1 MSFWHTPF
9 LLCFFSER
17 ILFYGVVLMKTN
29 GKKNALVMC
38 ECAIMIALAA
48 VLSFVK
54 ILELPYGGSVTA
66 FSIVPIVIISYRHGV
81 KWGLLSGFVFSI
93 IQLIQTA
100 STLSYATS
108 FLAAV
113 TIIFLDY
120 IFAFTVIGLA
130 GFLRNK
136 VSNPSAAAVTGTV
149 GVCALRYICHV
160 ISGCTVWAGVSIPS
174 TDGLLYSLSYNA
186 TYMIPETI
194 INAAAVFWLFGCL
207 NFRSEKISVAK
218 KIEKNLAETVSAS
231 ISILSLMVAVI
242 VDAVA
247 VFASLQNPDSG
258 VLDFSLISNTNFTLV
273 GIVSAIGIVL
283 CVVFAIIAKV
293 TSNSAKKVN

>member
-1 MSFWHTPF
+1 
-9 LLCFFSER
+9 
-17 ILFYGVVLMKTN
+17 
-29 GKKNALVMC
+29 
-38 ECAIMIALAA
+38 
-48 VLSFVK
+48 
-54 ILELPYGGSVTA
+54 
-66 FSIVPIVIISYRHGV
+66 
-81 KWGLLSGFVFSI
+81 
-93 IQLIQTA
+93 
-100 STLSYATS
+100 
-108 FLAAV
+108 
-113 TIIFLDY
+113 
-120 IFAFTVIGLA
+120 
-130 GFLRNK
+130 
-136 VSNPSAAAVTGTV
+136 
-149 GVCALRYICHV
+149 
-160 ISGCTVWAGVSIPS
+160 
-174 TDGLLYSLSYNA
+174 
-186 TYMIPETI
+186 MIPETI

-247 VFASLQNPDSG
+247 SLQNPDSG

>member
-1 MSFWHTPF
+1 M
-9 LLCFFSER
+9 
-17 ILFYGVVLMKTN
+17 
-29 GKKNALVMC
+29 
-38 ECAIMIALAA
+38 
-48 VLSFVK
+48 
-54 ILELPYGGSVTA
+54 
-66 FSIVPIVIISYRHGV
+66 
-81 KWGLLSGFVFSI
+81 
-93 IQLIQTA
+93 
-100 STLSYATS
+100 
-108 FLAAV
+108 
-113 TIIFLDY
+113 
-120 IFAFTVIGLA
+120 
-130 GFLRNK
+130 
-136 VSNPSAAAVTGTV
+136 
-149 GVCALRYICHV
+149 RYICHV

-186 TYMIPETI
+186 TYMIPETV

-218 KIEKNLAETVSAS
+218 KIEKNLTETVSAS

-242 VDAVA
+242 IDAVA

>member
-1 MSFWHTPF
+1 
-9 LLCFFSER
+9 
-17 ILFYGVVLMKTN
+17 MKTN

-108 FLAAV
+108 FWAAV

-136 VSNPSAAAVTGTV
+136 VSNPLCFEIYLSCNFRLYRMGRCFNPLNRRTSLFTQ
-149 GVCALRYICHV
+149 LQRYIYDSRNNNQCG
-160 ISGCTVWAGVSIPS
+160 GCILAFR
-174 TDGLLYSLSYNA
+174 LS
-186 TYMIPETI
+186 
-194 INAAAVFWLFGCL
+194 
-207 NFRSEKISVAK
+207 
-218 KIEKNLAETVSAS
+218 
-231 ISILSLMVAVI
+231 
-242 VDAVA
+242 
-247 VFASLQNPDSG
+247 
-258 VLDFSLISNTNFTLV
+258 
-273 GIVSAIGIVL
+273 
-283 CVVFAIIAKV
+283 
-293 TSNSAKKVN
+293 

>member
-1 MSFWHTPF
+1 
-9 LLCFFSER
+9 
-17 ILFYGVVLMKTN
+17 MKTN
-29 GKKNALVMC
+29 NKKNALVMC

-54 ILELPYGGSVTA
+54 ILELP
-66 FSIVPIVIISYRHGV
+66 
-81 KWGLLSGFVFSI
+81 
-93 IQLIQTA
+93 
-100 STLSYATS
+100 
-108 FLAAV
+108 
-113 TIIFLDY
+113 
-120 IFAFTVIGLA
+120 
-130 GFLRNK
+130 
-136 VSNPSAAAVTGTV
+136 
-149 GVCALRYICHV
+149 
-160 ISGCTVWAGVSIPS
+160 
-174 TDGLLYSLSYNA
+174 
-186 TYMIPETI
+186 YMIPETI

-218 KIEKNLAETVSAS
+218 KIEKNLTETVSAS

-242 VDAVA
+242 IDAVA

>member
-1 MSFWHTPF
+1 
-9 LLCFFSER
+9 
-17 ILFYGVVLMKTN
+17 MKTN
-29 GKKNALVMC
+29 NKKNALVMC

-93 IQLIQTA
+93 IQLIQGA

-108 FLAAV
+108 FWAAV
-113 TIIFLDY
+113 TIILFDY
-120 IFAFTVIGLA
+120 VIAFTVIGLA
-130 GFLRNK
+130 GFLR
-136 VSNPSAAAVTGTV
+136 NPSAAAVTGTV

-218 KIEKNLAETVSAS
+218 KIEKNLTETVTAS

>member
-1 MSFWHTPF
+1 
-9 LLCFFSER
+9 
-17 ILFYGVVLMKTN
+17 MKTN
-29 GKKNALVMC
+29 NKKNALVMC

-93 IQLIQTA
+93 IQLIQGA
-100 STLSYATS
+100 SNLSYATS

-113 TIIFLDY
+113 TIILFDY
-120 IFAFTVIGLA
+120 VIAFTVIGLA

-136 VSNPSAAAVTGTV
+136 VSNPSAVTGTV

-218 KIEKNLAETVSAS
+218 KIEKNLTETVSAS

-242 VDAVA
+242 IDAVA

>member
-1 MSFWHTPF
+1 
-9 LLCFFSER
+9 
-17 ILFYGVVLMKTN
+17 MKTN
-29 GKKNALVMC
+29 NRKNALVMC
-38 ECAIMIALAA
+38 ECAIMIAVAA

-136 VSNPSAAAVTGTV
+136 VSNPSAAAV
-149 GVCALRYICHV
+149 
-160 ISGCTVWAGVSIPS
+160 
-174 TDGLLYSLSYNA
+174 
-186 TYMIPETI
+186 
-194 INAAAVFWLFGCL
+194 FWLFGCL

-218 KIEKNLAETVSAS
+218 EIEKNLTETVTAS

-283 CVVFAIIAKV
+283 CVVFAIIAKL

>member
-1 MSFWHTPF
+1 
-9 LLCFFSER
+9 
-17 ILFYGVVLMKTN
+17 MKTN
-29 GKKNALVMC
+29 NKKNALVMC

-108 FLAAV
+108 FWAAV

-207 NFRSEKISVAK
+207 NFRSEKSALQRK
-218 KIEKNLAETVSAS
+218 LKKNLAETVTAS

-242 VDAVA
+242 IDAVA

>member
-1 MSFWHTPF
+1 
-9 LLCFFSER
+9 
-17 ILFYGVVLMKTN
+17 MKTN

-66 FSIVPIVIISYRHGV
+66 FSVVPIVIISYRHGV

-93 IQLIQTA
+93 IQLIQGA

-108 FLAAV
+108 FWAAV
-113 TIIFLDY
+113 TIILFDY
-120 IFAFTVIGLA
+120 VIAFTVIGLA

-149 GVCALRYICHV
+149 GICALRYICHV

-194 INAAAVFWLFGCL
+194 INAAVFWLFGCL

-218 KIEKNLAETVSAS
+218 KIEKNLTETVTAS

>member
-1 MSFWHTPF
+1 
-9 LLCFFSER
+9 
-17 ILFYGVVLMKTN
+17 MKTN

-93 IQLIQTA
+93 IQLIQGA

-113 TIIFLDY
+113 TIILFDY
-120 IFAFTVIGLA
+120 VIAFTVIGLA

-218 KIEKNLAETVSAS
+218 KIEKNLAETVTAS

-242 VDAVA
+242 IDAVA

>member
-1 MSFWHTPF
+1 
-9 LLCFFSER
+9 
-17 ILFYGVVLMKTN
+17 MKTN
-29 GKKNALVMC
+29 NKKNALVMC

-93 IQLIQTA
+93 IQLIQGA
-100 STLSYATS
+100 SNLSYATS

-113 TIIFLDY
+113 TIILFDY
-120 IFAFTVIGLA
+120 VIAFTVIGLA

-207 NFRSEKISVAK
+207 NFRSEKI
-218 KIEKNLAETVSAS
+218 LAETVSAS

>member
-1 MSFWHTPF
+1 
-9 LLCFFSER
+9 
-17 ILFYGVVLMKTN
+17 MKTN
-29 GKKNALVMC
+29 NKKNALVMC

-130 GFLRNK
+130 RLSQKQGQQSVCRCRNRHGR
-136 VSNPSAAAVTGTV
+136 SLCFEIYLSCNFGLYRMGRCFNPVNRRTSLFTQ
-149 GVCALRYICHV
+149 LQRYIYDSRNNNQCG
-160 ISGCTVWAGVSIPS
+160 GCILAFR
-174 TDGLLYSLSYNA
+174 LS
-186 TYMIPETI
+186 
-194 INAAAVFWLFGCL
+194 
-207 NFRSEKISVAK
+207 
-218 KIEKNLAETVSAS
+218 
-231 ISILSLMVAVI
+231 
-242 VDAVA
+242 
-247 VFASLQNPDSG
+247 
-258 VLDFSLISNTNFTLV
+258 
-273 GIVSAIGIVL
+273 
-283 CVVFAIIAKV
+283 
-293 TSNSAKKVN
+293 

>member
-1 MSFWHTPF
+1 MCNYDCTCGSFK
-9 LLCFFSER
+9 LCKNLRASLRRQCYR
-17 ILFYGVVLMKTN
+17 IQHCSDCNYL
-29 GKKNALVMC
+29 
-38 ECAIMIALAA
+38 
-48 VLSFVK
+48 
-54 ILELPYGGSVTA
+54 
-66 FSIVPIVIISYRHGV
+66 ISSRC

-108 FLAAV
+108 FWAAV

-207 NFRSEKISVAK
+207 NFRSEK
-218 KIEKNLAETVSAS
+218 SA
-231 ISILSLMVAVI
+231 
-242 VDAVA
+242 
-247 VFASLQNPDSG
+247 LQRK
-258 VLDFSLISNTNFTLV
+258 LKRTLQK
-273 GIVSAIGIVL
+273 L
-283 CVVFAIIAKV
+283 LRHQFQFFHL
-293 TSNSAKKVN
+293 

>member
-1 MSFWHTPF
+1 
-9 LLCFFSER
+9 
-17 ILFYGVVLMKTN
+17 MKTN
-29 GKKNALVMC
+29 NKKNALVMC

-93 IQLIQTA
+93 IQLIQGA
-100 STLSYATS
+100 SNLSYATS

-136 VSNPSAAAVTGTV
+136 VSNPSAVTGTV

>member
-1 MSFWHTPF
+1 
-9 LLCFFSER
+9 
-17 ILFYGVVLMKTN
+17 MKTN
-29 GKKNALVMC
+29 NKKNALVMC

-81 KWGLLSGFVFSI
+81 KWGFVFSI
-93 IQLIQTA
+93 IQLIQGA
-100 STLSYATS
+100 SNLSYATS

-113 TIIFLDY
+113 TIILFDY
-120 IFAFTVIGLA
+120 VIAFTVIGLA

-218 KIEKNLAETVSAS
+218 KIEKNLTETVSAS

-242 VDAVA
+242 IDAVA

>member
-1 MSFWHTPF
+1 
-9 LLCFFSER
+9 
-17 ILFYGVVLMKTN
+17 
-29 GKKNALVMC
+29 
-38 ECAIMIALAA
+38 MIELEA

-93 IQLIQTA
+93 FQLIQGA
-100 STLSYATS
+100 SNLSYATS

-113 TIIFLDY
+113 TIILFDY
-120 IFAFTVIGLA
+120 VIAFTVIGLA

-218 KIEKNLAETVSAS
+218 KIEKNLTETVSAS

-242 VDAVA
+242 IDAVA

>member
-1 MSFWHTPF
+1 MAYSFFVVFF
-9 LLCFFSER
+9 LRENF
-17 ILFYGVVLMKTN
+17 ILRSSFN
-29 GKKNALVMC
+29 ENDKKNALVMC

-218 KIEKNLAETVSAS
+218 KIEKNLTETVSAS

-242 VDAVA
+242 IDAVA